1 MTITENST
9 TTQPMAGAA
18 LRTAWKA
25 IQQAKPGI
33 RIREAAAD
41 LGSSEAELVAT
52 TIGDD
57 TVRLEARWQELV
69 KRLPEL
75 GRIMSLT
82 RNNGCILEHKGPFQK
97 VNTFGNADHAMGTV
111 IGPIETRIFFQAW
124 HVAFAVKQ
132 KKDDRELISLQVFDQ
147 SGEAITKIY
156 LQENSDTDAF
166 ERLMNDFASSDQ
178 SPEQFTKKYSEE
190 TFNSNVNKAALLN
203 DWAALEDT
211 HDFFPMLKKYNV
223 HRYNALE
230 LAEDK
235 FSYRITPSSVEKI
248 LQGAATEKLPIMIF
262 AGNRGNLQIHQG
274 KVKTIRLI
282 ERGHT
287 GEEKWLNVL
296 DPDFNMHL
304 RMDYVQYVWVVT
316 KPTKDGDVT
325 SVEVFDKDKNLIVQF
340 FGLRKPGIQELDGW
354 RNLVNSLPRL

>member
-1 MTITENST
+1 MTITENT
-9 TTQPMAGAA
+9 TTT

-41 LGSSEAELVAT
+41 LGSSEAQLLAT
-52 TIGDD
+52 TIGED

-75 GRIMSLT
+75 GRVMSLT

-97 VNTFGNADHAMGTV
+97 VNTFGNVDHAMGTV

-132 KKDDRELISLQVFDQ
+132 KKDDRELISLQVFDHA
-147 SGEAITKIY
+147 GEAITKIY
-156 LQENSDTDAF
+156 LQENSDTNAF
-166 ERLMNDFASSDQ
+166 EKILNDFASADQ
-178 SPEQFTKKYSEE
+178 SPEQFTKKYPEDV
-190 TFNSNVNKAALLN
+190 FKSNVNKAELLN

-223 HRYNALE
+223 HRYHALE
-230 LAEDK
+230 VAEGK
-235 FSYRITPSSVEKI
+235 FAHRVTSSSVEKI
-248 LQGAATEKLPIMIF
+248 LQGAAAEKLPIMIF

-304 RMDYVQYVWVVT
+304 RMDCVHNVWVVT
-316 KPTKDGDVT
+316 KPTSDGNVT
-325 SVEVFDKDKNLIVQF
+325 SVEVFDTEKNLIVQF

-354 RNLVNSLPRL
+354 RNLVLSFPRPL